1 MALKK
6 LVHMMLVVLAMMV
19 VTSVMVVILKIA
31 MNYLVNSTIVALGM
45 TWG

>member
-1 MALKK
+1 MLIVMAT
-6 LVHMMLVVLAMMV
+6 MV